1 MYTHGLSLVV
11 TGNSMKQKLFVAC
24 LSWIP
29 VLFAGAQSKVDPVSI
44 KDKMQWFAD
53 AKLGIFIHEGIYAVN
68 GIDESWSFHNKKI
81 SYADYMKQLQG
92 FTLKK
97 YDPSAWAD
105 LIQESGARYAVITT
119 KHHDGVA
126 MYDTKMNDLSIVK
139 KTPAKEDMIK
149 PFFEELRKRNI
160 KCGAYFSLL
169 DWSYPDYPG
178 FLTDSVR
185 YKVEDDYDRWNR
197 FRAFFQGQIKEIN
210 TMFKPDLWWFDGDW
224 EHSAEEWESQ
234 KVRNIILSGN
244 PSAIINGRL
253 QGYGDYE
260 TPEQNFP
267 VSKPAYN
274 WWELCMTTNDN
285 WGFHHDDHW
294 KTPYEVITIFVDVV
308 SNGGNLLLDMGPMA
322 DGTIPE
328 EQVNVLKELGAW
340 NKKNGEAIF
349 NTIAGIP
356 QGHFYGATTL
366 SKDST
371 VLYLFLQGRISGDIT
386 LKGLK
391 NKIEDI
397 SVVGSGEK
405 LTYKIVGKISWSSIP
420 GLVYINVPENVP
432 DKYVTVLK
440 VKLDGPINLYSGKGG
455 L

>member
-1 MYTHGLSLVV
+1 MKRKFFAASLFSLS
-11 TGNSMKQKLFVAC
+11 
-24 LSWIP
+24 
-29 VLFAGAQSKVDPVSI
+29 VLFAGAQSKIDPASI

-139 KTPAKEDMIK
+139 KTPAKKDMIK

-160 KCGAYFSLL
+160 KCGAYYSLL

-178 FLTDSVR
+178 FLNDSAR

-197 FRAFFQGQIKEIN
+197 FRSFSQGQIKEIN

-234 KVRNIILSGN
+234 KIRNIILSGN
-244 PSAIINGRL
+244 PAAIINGRL

-294 KTPYEVITIFVDVV
+294 KTPYEVITIFVDAV
-308 SNGGNLLLDMGPMA
+308 SNGGNLLLDMGPME
-322 DGTIPE
+322 DGTIPT

-340 NKKNGEAIF
+340 NKKNGEAVF
-349 NTIAGIP
+349 NTVAGIP

-371 VLYLFLQGRISGDIT
+371 VLYLFLQGKISGDIT

-405 LTYKIVGKISWSSIP
+405 LTHKIVGKISWSSVP
-420 GLVYINVPENVP
+420 GLVYINVPENVL

-440 VKLDGPINLYSGKGG
+440 VKLDGPVKLYSGKGG